1 MKKSKINKVT
11 IKFRYKIRVKNEG
24 NIAGYAKELKD
35 YIPNGLKFVPED
47 NPLWK
52 QIDEK
57 TITTEQTKDILLQ
70 PGDTTEV
77 EVVLT
82 WINDSENFG
91 VMDNWAEISKDH
103 NDFNSPDIDST
114 PDNNK
119 KGEDDI
125 DDAPVSVGV
134 QTGQIKTFTTIGLA
148 VLVILSSGV
157 VLIKKFVL

>member
-1 MKKSKINKVT
+1 MEAN
-11 IKFRYKIRVKNEG
+11 RR
-24 NIAGYAKELKD
+24 
-35 YIPNGLKFVPED
+35 
-47 NPLWK
+47 
-52 QIDEK
+52 K
-57 TITTEQTKDILLQ
+57 TITTDQTKDILLQ

-119 KGEDDI
+119 K
-125 DDAPVSVGV
+125 V
-134 QTGQIKTFTTIGLA
+134 KTI
-148 VLVILSSGV
+148 
-157 VLIKKFVL
+157 

>member
-1 MKKSKINKVT
+1 M
-11 IKFRYKIRVKNEG
+11 
-24 NIAGYAKELKD
+24 
-35 YIPNGLKFVPED
+35 GLKT
-47 NPLWK
+47 N
-52 QIDEK
+52 I
-57 TITTEQTKDILLQ
+57 
-70 PGDTTEV
+70 
-77 EVVLT
+77 
-82 WINDSENFG
+82 
-91 VMDNWAEISKDH
+91 AEISQDD
-103 NDFNSPDIDST
+103 NDSDTPDIDST

>member
-1 MKKSKINKVT
+1 M
-11 IKFRYKIRVKNEG
+11 
-24 NIAGYAKELKD
+24 
-35 YIPNGLKFVPED
+35 
-47 NPLWK
+47 
-52 QIDEK
+52 
-57 TITTEQTKDILLQ
+57 
-70 PGDTTEV
+70 
-77 EVVLT
+77 LT

-134 QTGQIKTFTTIGLA
+134 QTGQIKTFTTISLA